1 MKLARRVA
9 IIGVGLTKFGALGQV
24 TSRELFTEAAYKA
37 MQDAGADG
45 KDIDAIF
52 VGNLSSDL
60 FESQLHTAPLLPDY
74 LGLKN
79 IPAAR
84 VEGACASG
92 GISLKSAVMAVA
104 SGMHDTVIAGG
115 VEKMTNLPTPEVTQ
129 VLSLCSDGFCE
140 VPMGI
145 TFPGVF
151 AMMAKRHM
159 YEYGT
164 LEEDLAHVAV
174 KNHDNGLLNPYAQ
187 FHKKI
192 TVEKVMNSIKVADPL
207 KLYDCSPITDG
218 AAAVI
223 VTAVENLDKFSGH
236 PVEIVASVQ
245 ASESMALQHR
255 RDYTGFKTT
264 KVAAEKAYKM
274 ANLTPKD
281 IQIAE
286 VHDCFTIAEVMAI
299 EDLGFVPKGEGGK
312 AVQEGIT
319 TRDGQLP
326 VNTSGGLKAKGHPI
340 GATGIAQA
348 IEIVKQIR
356 GEAGQR
362 QVPDVEIGLTQNL
375 GGSGATIVVN
385 ILKKM

>member
-9 IIGVGLTKFGALGQV
+9 IVGVGLTKFGALGQV
-24 TSRELFTEAAYKA
+24 TSRELFTEAAFKA
-37 MQDAGADG
+37 MQDAGAEHS
-45 KDIDAIF
+45 DIDAIY

-60 FESQLHTAPLLPDY
+60 FESQLHTGPIYPDY
-74 LGLKN
+74 LGLKH
-79 IPAAR
+79 IPSAR

-92 GISLKSAVMAVA
+92 GIALRTAVMAVA

-115 VEKMTNLPTPEVTQ
+115 VEKMTNLPTSEVTQ
-129 VLSLCSDGFCE
+129 VLAYCSDGICE

-151 AMMAKRHM
+151 AMMARRHM
-159 YEYGT
+159 HEYGT
-164 LEEDLAHVAV
+164 TEEDLAQVAV

-187 FHKKI
+187 FHKAI
-192 TVEKVMNSIKVADPL
+192 TVEKVMNSVKVAEPL

-218 AAAVI
+218 AAAVV
-223 VTAVENLDKFSGH
+223 VTAVENLDKFTGH
-236 PVEIVASVQ
+236 PVEILASVQ

-255 RDYTGFKTT
+255 RDLTGFKTT
-264 KVAAEKAYKM
+264 RVAAERAYKM
-274 ANLTPKD
+274 AGVGPKD

-348 IEIVKQIR
+348 IEVVSQIR
-356 GEAGQR
+356 GEAGPR
-362 QVPDVEIGLTQNL
+362 QVSDVELGLTQNL
-375 GGSGATIVVN
+375 GGSGATIVVH
-385 ILKKM
+385 ILGKM